1 MTANQKMM
9 LAHEIRMWLMGV
21 IVPMGCIVVT
31 LATNPSCQRW
41 IENRRARRKL
51 KKANKAKSVN

>member
-1 MTANQKMM
+1 MM